1 MLHLERWKA
10 NLSYKRDSQQER
22 ILQNFVAFILWI
34 KIEWENVKEFG
45 NNSIVMDTS

>member
-22 ILQNFVAFILWI
+22 ILQNFVAFISWI
-34 KIEWENVKEFG
+34 KVKCENVKKFLFFP
-45 NNSIVMDTS
+45 IVMDTS